1 MKEVF
6 KPLIAILFLYAFSY
20 VIWGIVFVAYILE
33 VVIYWHANKTSPF
46 LNSIEPILDSVNSK
60 IFPFCPVWWAGILII
75 SVILLLLFIFNLI
88 KYIYKRKKKN
98 ETL

>member
-1 MKEVF
+1 MLKVF

-33 VVIYWHANKTSPF
+33 VVIYWHANKASPF
-46 LNSIEPILDSVNSK
+46 LNSIEPILDSVNSI
-60 IFPFCPVWWAGILII
+60 IFPICPLWWAGVVII

-88 KYIYKRKKKN
+88 KYVYKRTKKN